1 MSKTTT
7 TAKTAAKTAAKSAPV
22 AAAPALKF
30 TIVDYKRPQR
40 GHALHAHTAAFLTL
54 SGMADGKAY
63 PRAAA
68 VTAIGQTAVKYHCG
82 NGNFERTADGLKLS
96 DKGYESFIFRSAV
109 DPELLAA
116 YMDVLSKGTPNASVR
131 VEAKDVRPVA

>member
-7 TAKTAAKTAAKSAPV
+7 TAKPSSKGAVSSKPV
-22 AAAPALKF
+22 AAALALKF

-63 PRAAA
+63 PRALA
-68 VTAIGQTAVKYHCG
+68 VKAIGETAVKYHCG
-82 NGNFERTADGLKLS
+82 KGNFDRTADGLMLS
-96 DKGYESFIFRSAV
+96 EQGYESFVFRSAV
-109 DPELLAA
+109 DPELLSA
-116 YMDVLSKGTPNASVR
+116 YMDVLSKGTPNPAVR
-131 VEAKDVRPVA
+131 VEAKDLRPVA